1 MNNVIRTALI
11 TGASRGIG
19 LAIANIFKS
28 KNIKVLTP
36 SRQQLD
42 LSSNESIDAFLKRLN
57 VPVDI
62 LVNNAGINTIAH
74 TKDISDQN
82 IESTLQL
89 NLVAPL
95 RLIRGIIPQMIQ
107 RRFGRIV
114 NISSIWSVVSK
125 SGRVT
130 YAASKAGL
138 NSLTQTLAIE
148 LAAYNILANAVAPG
162 YTNTEL
168 TKMNN
173 TAEQI
178 EEIKK
183 LIPLGRFAEPEEIAE
198 VVYFLCSEANT
209 YITGQVIVA
218 DGGFSCQ

>member
-1 MNNVIRTALI
+1 MKKSTALV

-19 LAIANIFKS
+19 AAIATKMRNEDIL
-28 KNIKVLTP
+28 VLTP
-36 SRQQLD
+36 SRLQLD
-42 LSSNESIDAFLKRLN
+42 LSSNESIDTFLSSLD

-62 LVNNAGINTIAH
+62 LINNAGINTIAR
-74 TKDISDQN
+74 TIEVTDQN
-82 IESTLQL
+82 IENTLQL

-114 NISSIWSVVSK
+114 NVSSIWSVVSK
-125 SGRVT
+125 PGRVT

-138 NSLTQTLAIE
+138 NSLTQTLALE
-148 LAAYNILANAVAPG
+148 LAPYNILVNAVAPG

-173 TAEQI
+173 TVDQI

-183 LIPLGRFAEPEEIAE
+183 LIPLGCLAEPEDIAE
-198 VVYFLCSEANT
+198 VVYFLCSQANR
-209 YITGQVIVA
+209 YITGQVVLA

>member
-1 MNNVIRTALI
+1 MKKSTALV

-19 LAIANIFKS
+19 AAIATKMRNEDIL
-28 KNIKVLTP
+28 VLTP
-36 SRQQLD
+36 SRLQLD
-42 LSSNESIDAFLKRLN
+42 LSSNESIDTFLSSLD

-62 LVNNAGINTIAH
+62 LINNAGINTIAH
-74 TKDISDQN
+74 TIEVSDQN
-82 IESTLQL
+82 IENTLQL

-114 NISSIWSVVSK
+114 NVSSIWSVVSK
-125 SGRVT
+125 PGRVT

-138 NSLTQTLAIE
+138 NSLTQTLALE
-148 LAAYNILANAVAPG
+148 LAPYNILVNAVAPG

-173 TAEQI
+173 TADQI

-183 LIPLGRFAEPEEIAE
+183 LIPLGRLAEPEDIAE
-198 VVYFLCSEANT
+198 VVYFLCSQTNR
-209 YITGQVIVA
+209 YITGQVVLA

>member
-1 MNNVIRTALI
+1 MKKSTALV

-19 LAIANIFKS
+19 AAIATKMRNEDIL
-28 KNIKVLTP
+28 VLTP
-36 SRQQLD
+36 SRLQLD
-42 LSSNESIDAFLKRLN
+42 LSSNESIDTFLSSLD

-62 LVNNAGINTIAH
+62 LINNAGINTIAH
-74 TKDISDQN
+74 TIEVSDQN
-82 IESTLQL
+82 IENTLQL

-114 NISSIWSVVSK
+114 NVSSIWSVVSK
-125 SGRVT
+125 PGRVT

-138 NSLTQTLAIE
+138 NSLTQTLALE
-148 LAAYNILANAVAPG
+148 LAPYNILVNAVAPG

-173 TAEQI
+173 TADQI

-183 LIPLGRFAEPEEIAE
+183 LIPLGRLAEPEDIAE
-198 VVYFLCSEANT
+198 VVYFLCSQANR
-209 YITGQVIVA
+209 YITGQVILA

>member
-1 MNNVIRTALI
+1 VKKSTALV

-19 LAIANIFKS
+19 AAIVQKMRNEDIY
-28 KNIKVLTP
+28 VLTP
-36 SRQQLD
+36 NRQQLD
-42 LSSNESIDAFLKRLN
+42 LSSNESIDAFLSSLD

-62 LVNNAGINTIAH
+62 LINNAGINTIAR
-74 TKDISDQN
+74 TIEVTDQN
-82 IESTLQL
+82 IENTLQL

-114 NISSIWSVVSK
+114 NVSSIWSVVSK
-125 SGRVT
+125 PGRVT

-138 NSLTQTLAIE
+138 NSLTQTLALE
-148 LAAYNILANAVAPG
+148 LAPYNILVNAVAPG

-173 TAEQI
+173 TADQI

-183 LIPLGRFAEPEEIAE
+183 LIPLGHLAEPEDIAE
-198 VVYFLCSEANT
+198 VVYFLCSQANR
-209 YITGQVIVA
+209 YITGQVVLA

>member
-1 MNNVIRTALI
+1 M

-19 LAIANIFKS
+19 AAIATKMRNEDIL
-28 KNIKVLTP
+28 VLTP
-36 SRQQLD
+36 SRLQLD
-42 LSSNESIDAFLKRLN
+42 LSSNESIDTFLSSLD

-62 LVNNAGINTIAH
+62 LINNAGINTIAR
-74 TKDISDQN
+74 TIEVTDQN
-82 IESTLQL
+82 IENTLQL

-114 NISSIWSVVSK
+114 NVSSIWSVVSK
-125 SGRVT
+125 PGRVT

-138 NSLTQTLAIE
+138 NSLTQTLALE
-148 LAAYNILANAVAPG
+148 LAPYNILVNAVAPG

-173 TAEQI
+173 TVDQI

-183 LIPLGRFAEPEEIAE
+183 LIPLGCLAEPEDIAE
-198 VVYFLCSEANT
+198 VVYFLCSQANR
-209 YITGQVIVA
+209 YITGQVVLA

>member
-1 MNNVIRTALI
+1 MKKSTALV

-19 LAIANIFKS
+19 AAIVQKMRNEDIY
-28 KNIKVLTP
+28 VLTP
-36 SRQQLD
+36 NRQQLD
-42 LSSNESIDAFLKRLN
+42 LSSNESIDAFLSSLD

-62 LVNNAGINTIAH
+62 LINNAGINTIAR
-74 TKDISDQN
+74 TIEVTDQN
-82 IESTLQL
+82 IENTLQL

-114 NISSIWSVVSK
+114 NVSSIWSVVSK
-125 SGRVT
+125 PGRVT

-138 NSLTQTLAIE
+138 NSLTQTLALE
-148 LAAYNILANAVAPG
+148 LAPYNILVNAVAPG

-173 TAEQI
+173 TVDQI

-183 LIPLGRFAEPEEIAE
+183 LIPLGHLAEPEDIAE
-198 VVYFLCSEANT
+198 VVYFLCSQANR
-209 YITGQVIVA
+209 YITGQVVLA

>member
-1 MNNVIRTALI
+1 MKKFNALV

-19 LAIANIFKS
+19 AAIVKKMRAAGIN
-28 KNIKVLTP
+28 VLTP

-42 LSSNESIDAFLKRLN
+42 LSSNASIDAFLSGLD

-62 LVNNAGINTIAH
+62 LVNNAGINI
-74 TKDISDQN
+74 IEPVMGVSDRN
-82 IESTLQL
+82 IEQTLQV

-95 RLIRGIIPQMIQ
+95 RLIRGIIPNMVQ

-114 NISSIWSVVSK
+114 NISSQWSVVAK
-125 SGRVT
+125 AGRAT
-130 YAASKAGL
+130 YAMSKTGL
-138 NSLTQTLAIE
+138 NGLTRTLALE
-148 LAAYNILANAVAPG
+148 SAPYGILVNAVAPG

-168 TKMNN
+168 TKINN
-173 TAEQI
+173 TADQI

-183 LIPLGRFAEPEEIAE
+183 LIPLSRLAEPDEIAE
-198 VVYFLCSEANT
+198 IVYFLCSEANS

>member
-1 MNNVIRTALI
+1 MKKSTALV

-19 LAIANIFKS
+19 AAIATKMRNEDIL
-28 KNIKVLTP
+28 VLTP
-36 SRQQLD
+36 SRLQLD
-42 LSSNESIDAFLKRLN
+42 LSSNESIDTFLSSLD

-62 LVNNAGINTIAH
+62 LINNAGINTIAH
-74 TKDISDQN
+74 TIEVSDQN
-82 IESTLQL
+82 IENTLQL

-114 NISSIWSVVSK
+114 NVSSIWSVVSK
-125 SGRVT
+125 PGRVT

-138 NSLTQTLAIE
+138 NSLTQTLALE
-148 LAAYNILANAVAPG
+148 LAPYNILVNAVAPG

-173 TAEQI
+173 TADQI

-183 LIPLGRFAEPEEIAE
+183 LIPLGRLAEPEDIAE
-198 VVYFLCSEANT
+198 VVYFLCSQANR
-209 YITGQVIVA
+209 YITGQVVLA

>member
-1 MNNVIRTALI
+1 MKKSTALV

-19 LAIANIFKS
+19 AAIVQKMRNEDIY
-28 KNIKVLTP
+28 VLTP
-36 SRQQLD
+36 NRQQLD
-42 LSSNESIDAFLKRLN
+42 LSSNESIDAFLSSLD

-62 LVNNAGINTIAH
+62 LINNAGINTIAR
-74 TKDISDQN
+74 TIEVTDQN
-82 IESTLQL
+82 IENTLQL

-114 NISSIWSVVSK
+114 NVSSIWSVVSK
-125 SGRVT
+125 PGRVT

-138 NSLTQTLAIE
+138 NSLTQTLALE
-148 LAAYNILANAVAPG
+148 LAPYNILVNAVAPG

-173 TAEQI
+173 TADQI

-183 LIPLGRFAEPEEIAE
+183 LIPLGHLAEPEDIAE
-198 VVYFLCSEANT
+198 VVYFLCSQANR
-209 YITGQVIVA
+209 YITGQVVLA

>member
-1 MNNVIRTALI
+1 VKKSTALV

-19 LAIANIFKS
+19 AAIATKMRNEDIL
-28 KNIKVLTP
+28 VLTP
-36 SRQQLD
+36 SRLQLD
-42 LSSNESIDAFLKRLN
+42 LSSNESIDTFLSSLD

-62 LVNNAGINTIAH
+62 LINNAGINTIAR
-74 TKDISDQN
+74 TIEVTDQN
-82 IESTLQL
+82 IENTLQL

-114 NISSIWSVVSK
+114 NVSSIWSVVSK
-125 SGRVT
+125 PGRVT

-138 NSLTQTLAIE
+138 NSLTQTLALE
-148 LAAYNILANAVAPG
+148 LAPYNILVNAVAPG

-173 TAEQI
+173 TVDQI

-183 LIPLGRFAEPEEIAE
+183 LIPLGCLAEPEDIAE
-198 VVYFLCSEANT
+198 VVYFLCSQANR
-209 YITGQVIVA
+209 YITGQVVLA

>member
-1 MNNVIRTALI
+1 MKKQTALV

-19 LAIANIFKS
+19 AAIAQKMRNEDIY
-28 KNIKVLTP
+28 VLTP
-36 SRQQLD
+36 NRQQLD
-42 LSSNESIDAFLKRLN
+42 LSSNESIDAFLSSLD
-57 VPVDI
+57 VPIDI
-62 LVNNAGINTIAH
+62 LINNAGINTISR
-74 TKDISDQN
+74 TIEVTDQN
-82 IESTLQL
+82 IENTLQL

-95 RLIRGIIPQMIQ
+95 RLSRGIIPQMIQ

-114 NISSIWSVVSK
+114 NVSSIWSVVSK
-125 SGRVT
+125 PGRVT

-138 NSLTQTLAIE
+138 NSLTQTLALE
-148 LAAYNILANAVAPG
+148 LAPYNILVNAVAPG

-173 TAEQI
+173 TADQI

-183 LIPLGRFAEPEEIAE
+183 LIPLGRLAEPEDIAE
-198 VVYFLCSEANT
+198 VVYFLCSQANR
-209 YITGQVIVA
+209 YITGQVILA